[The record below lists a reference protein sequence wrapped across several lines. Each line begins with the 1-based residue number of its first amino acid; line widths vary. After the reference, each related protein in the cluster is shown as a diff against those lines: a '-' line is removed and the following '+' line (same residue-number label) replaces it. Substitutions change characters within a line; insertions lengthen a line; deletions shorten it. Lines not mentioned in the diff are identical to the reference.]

1 MTTSTP
7 GNDNDGT
14 MAAVVLPSVEEE
26 EEDNCTAKS
35 YDSEVDDAVE
45 PVAWRLDVVEGTEI
59 ILSCSTS
66 ISIGEI
72 QIWHHSRLWNY
83 ASENWLTCLI
93 DMI

>member
-7 GNDNDGT
+7 GNVNDGT

-26 EEDNCTAKS
+26 EDNCIAKS

-45 PVAWRLDVVEGTEI
+45 PVAWRPDVVEGTEI

-66 ISIGEI
+66 ISIEI
-72 QIWHHSRLWNY
+72 
-83 ASENWLTCLI
+83 E
-93 DMI
+93 MM